1 MPDLNMETWQ
11 HYVRQYKTQEKEEG
25 EREMTNNEHLNN
37 ITGEMDTP
45 EISAVKMML
54 TRIDEDLEQDLY
66 EENRDKYLNLYKS
79 QKEWLEREV
88 ENE

>member
-1 MPDLNMETWQ
+1 
-11 HYVRQYKTQEKEEG
+11 
-25 EREMTNNEHLNN
+25 MTNNDHLNN

-45 EISAVKMML
+45 EISAVKMIL
-54 TRIDEDLEQDLY
+54 TRIDDDLEDDLI

-88 ENE
+88 ENA

>member
-1 MPDLNMETWQ
+1 
-11 HYVRQYKTQEKEEG
+11 
-25 EREMTNNEHLNN
+25 MTNNEKLNS

-45 EISAVKMML
+45 EISAVKMIL
-54 TRIDEDLEQDLY
+54 TRIDEDLENDLY

>member
-1 MPDLNMETWQ
+1 
-11 HYVRQYKTQEKEEG
+11 
-25 EREMTNNEHLNN
+25 MTNNEKLNS
-37 ITGEMDTP
+37 ITGETDTP

-54 TRIDEDLEQDLY
+54 ARIDEDLERDLY

>member
-1 MPDLNMETWQ
+1 M
-11 HYVRQYKTQEKEEG
+11 
-25 EREMTNNEHLNN
+25 
-37 ITGEMDTP
+37 I
-45 EISAVKMML
+45 L
-54 TRIDEDLEQDLY
+54 TRIDEDLENDLY

>member
-1 MPDLNMETWQ
+1 
-11 HYVRQYKTQEKEEG
+11 
-25 EREMTNNEHLNN
+25 MTNNDHLNN

-45 EISAVKMML
+45 EISAVKMIL
-54 TRIDEDLEQDLY
+54 TRIDEDLENDLY

-88 ENE
+88 ENEQTSTLSGSVQVPDRRDGKTRMLG